1 MVYSLLVTIFF
12 ITDPIVDLLDE
23 DTSDVEDVLGSSI

>member
-1 MVYSLLVTIFF
+1 MWLYSLFVTIFF

-23 DTSDVEDVLGSSI
+23 DTSDVEDV